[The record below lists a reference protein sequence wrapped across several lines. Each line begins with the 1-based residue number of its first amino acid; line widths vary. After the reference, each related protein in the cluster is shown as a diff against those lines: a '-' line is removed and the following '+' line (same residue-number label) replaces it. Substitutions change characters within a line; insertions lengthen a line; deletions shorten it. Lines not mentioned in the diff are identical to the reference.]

1 MTVLPLDRGEYS
13 SEIGDCLKNSSFEA
27 TTIRHVAS
35 LDVLIFINLL
45 CCDIRADYWF
55 RDATHGRHAPTWLKP
70 ASPSHVDGIRKVTCE
85 PVRHVRRGLPPPA
98 TDVREQ
104 AHAVLGAL
112 PGPREKHK
120 DAAFLAYAPDCGRT
134 ARGLPMRLILGI
146 ILGAALTVGG
156 AYVADSAAGAGGAK
170 MVNWDVVAKNFD
182 EVSAATRAGWKRI
195 TG

>member
-1 MTVLPLDRGEYS
+1 M
-13 SEIGDCLKNSSFEA
+13 
-27 TTIRHVAS
+27 
-35 LDVLIFINLL
+35 LIFINLL
-45 CCDIRADYWF
+45 SCDVRADYWF
-55 RDATHGRHAPTWLKP
+55 RGTTHGRHAPTWLKP
-70 ASPSHVDGIRKVTCE
+70 ASPGNLDGIRKVTANRCGPPLGAFGE
-85 PVRHVRRGLPPPA
+85 DARGLGASPWFQRGNTKTPPSWLTRLTA
-98 TDVREQ
+98 
-104 AHAVLGAL
+104 G
-112 PGPREKHK
+112 
-120 DAAFLAYAPDCGRT
+120 T